1 MLSTSLELV
10 VVALHLLVVV
20 RRVSASASAAVQ
32 LRCDGVDDGL
42 DLAEL
47 LFQVL
52 GAGAGAVL
60 VNPVGG
66 VLDSLEDGLLILIR
80 ELATETL
87 LVTELGLKAID
98 ERRQGVER
106 LDALALSLILRCEAL
121 GVGNHAVNLLL
132 GETALLVGDG
142 DRLRLA
148 SALVGGANLHDTVGI
163 NLEGDLDLGNTA
175 GSGGDTRELEFAEKV
190 VVLGERTFTLEDL
203 DKDSR
208 LVVSGGREA
217 NDNVSKES
225 FRTISQDAHLGLPG
239 RDDSV
244 TGNELGEDSTGG
256 LNTKGKR
263 ANIDEDDVSGAFSS
277 REDTTL
283 YGSTI
288 GNSLVRVDSLGGFLA
303 TEVLLE
309 QLLNLGD
316 TSGTSNEDD
325 LIECD

>member
-20 RRVSASASAAVQ
+20 RRVSASTSAAVQ

-106 LDALALSLILRCEAL
+106 LDALALSLILGCEAL

-225 FRTISQDAHLGLPG
+225 FRDHFE
-239 RDDSV
+239 R
-244 TGNELGEDSTGG
+244 
-256 LNTKGKR
+256 R
-263 ANIDEDDVSGAFSS
+263 
-277 REDTTL
+277 
-283 YGSTI
+283 
-288 GNSLVRVDSLGGFLA
+288 
-303 TEVLLE
+303 
-309 QLLNLGD
+309 
-316 TSGTSNEDD
+316 TSGTSW
-325 LIECD
+325 